1 MIFFNILVLLHG
13 LFYRVKS
20 KAVLL
25 FSFSILFVVSAY
37 RASSVGSDTGSYLNH
52 FNIVKSGSSLW
63 REYLWVE
70 LNKLV
75 VDFNGEFS
83 DILIISHCLILIPI
97 FLIAYKKSKFPL
109 LVIYYY
115 LAFYFYFY
123 SMNIMRQCIAVS
135 LALVIYVIIDSKI
148 KYKYLLAS
156 ALLTIAVL
164 FHTSAIIVL
173 VIFLFHYLIRI
184 NIKYLY
190 LILVGSMI
198 IGISFSS
205 NFTPLIEI
213 MGYEKL
219 YENTDEF
226 TLPIVSILNT
236 FVLNF
241 ILVVITNII
250 DKKNMFFYLF
260 LSYVI
265 LSNLL
270 IFLEFSNRILM
281 YGGIIRILLFPS
293 LIYNN
298 RLDVNQKSFGAI
310 FFAFYA
316 YLYFNLV
323 LGSGN
328 LFPYKNVLFEEFF

>member
-1 MIFFNILVLLHG
+1 MVFFNVLVLLHG
-13 LFYRVKS
+13 LFYRIKS

-25 FSFSILFVVSAY
+25 LSFSILFVLSAY
-37 RASSVGSDTGSYLNH
+37 RALSVGSDTGSYLNH
-52 FNIVKSGSSLW
+52 FNIVKSGNSLW

-75 VDFNGEFS
+75 VEFNGNFS

-97 FLIAYKKSKFPL
+97 YLIAYKKSKFPL

-135 LALVIYVIIDSKI
+135 LVFTVYLIIDSKI

-156 ALLTIAVL
+156 ALLTIATL
-164 FHTSAIIVL
+164 FHVSAIIILVL
-173 VIFLFHYLIRI
+173 FLFQYFIKI
-184 NIKYLY
+184 NIKYIY
-190 LILVGSMI
+190 FVLVGSLI
-198 IGISFSS
+198 VGVSFSS
-205 NFTPLIEI
+205 YFTPLIEI
-213 MGYEKL
+213 MGYDRL
-219 YENTDEF
+219 YENTGEF

-236 FVLNF
+236 FVLNL
-241 ILVVITNII
+241 ILVIITNII

-270 IFLEFSNRILM
+270 IFLPYANRVLM
-281 YGGIIRILLFPS
+281 YGSIIEILFFPS

-298 RLDVNQKSFGAI
+298 RLDVNQKSFSGI

-328 LFPYKNVLFEEFF
+328 IFPYKNVLFEEFF